1 MYRFWKTIVP
11 ALLVVGLLGAPL
23 AGCNLLEAENPNNLI
38 EEDLSNPQAATP
50 MANGAEGTVTRALNA
65 VMGPFSTVTDEVT
78 WVGSRNAWNEL
89 DEGFVDRELNEFSDA
104 AFPFVGEARWT
115 VDNFVERLEAF
126 REDGAAVSVPLARVY
141 LYKAITYAMI
151 ADMFDNFAF
160 SDRTEPAPA
169 IGEENMGTL
178 YDQALDAVNKGLA
191 LNPGVEWERP
201 LTAMRASLKYRK
213 ALWQK
218 LNPSVN
224 TGDPLVGGA
233 DLIQDALAAIGLVG
247 LGSDWRYVLEMDSSL
262 DDLVADNPEVGLAYN
277 INQRN
282 ELRIG
287 ATYVEPNPDD
297 GGKTFSAVT
306 FTDIIDTDTVNPFLE
321 EFITAFTADAQYGDV
336 ISVSEREMH
345 LIAAEAE
352 LAAGNVDGFTTHIN
366 HIRVNMDGLT
376 PYSGQVEPMEML
388 KHARQVNLFLQG
400 RRLADHYRFQVDSPE
415 WVASSTAMQQP
426 GTFLPIT
433 FVELSANPLLGGG

>member
-1 MYRFWKTIVP
+1 MSGRWNLTLP
-11 ALLVVGLLGAPL
+11 ALLVVGLIGAPL

-38 EEDLSNPQAATP
+38 EEDLGNPQAATP
-50 MANGAEGTVTRALNA
+50 MANGAEATVTRALNA
-65 VMGPFSTVTDEVT
+65 VMGPFSTATDEVT
-78 WVGSRNAWNEL
+78 WVGSRNAWQEL
-89 DEGFVDRELNEFSDA
+89 DQGFVDRELNEFSDA

-115 VDNFVERLEAF
+115 VDNYVERLEAF
-126 REDGAAVSVPLARVY
+126 RADGASVAVPLARVY
-141 LYKAITYAMI
+141 LYKAIIYATI

-160 SDRTEPAPA
+160 SDRTEPGPA
-169 IGEENMGTL
+169 IGEENMVTL

-191 LNPGVEWERP
+191 LNVGGNWDVA

-218 LNPSVN
+218 LNPTVN
-224 TGDPLVGGA
+224 TANPLVGGA
-233 DLIQDALAAIGLVG
+233 ELIQDALAAIDLMG
-247 LGSDWRYVLEMDSSL
+247 LGSDWRFVLEMDPSL

-287 ATYVEPNPDD
+287 ATYVEPNPVD
-297 GGKTFSAVT
+297 GGKTYSAIT

-321 EFITAFTADAQYGDV
+321 AFLTQFTDDAQYGDV
-336 ISVSEREMH
+336 ISLSEREMH

-352 LAAGNVDGFTTHIN
+352 LAAGNVPGFTTHIN
-366 HIRVNMDGLT
+366 HIRAMDDLT
-376 PYSGQVEPMEML
+376 PYSGQVEPLEML

-400 RRLADHYRFQVDSPE
+400 RRLADHYRFQEPSPE
-415 WVASSTAMQQP
+415 WVPSSTAMQQP

-433 FVELSANPLLGGG
+433 FIELSANPLLGGG